1 MALLDEVK
9 AGTLT
14 AMIARSADFYGPNV
28 GTSVA
33 NLLVF
38 ERLAALNSS
47 AGAASGE
54 SKLDQFL
61 PPCIEIQMPNTN

>member
-1 MALLDEVK
+1 
-9 AGTLT
+9 
-14 AMIARSADFYGPNV
+14 MIARPADFCGPNA

-38 ERLAALNSS
+38 ERLAALDSS
-47 AGAASGE
+47 ARAARDQ
-54 SKLDQFL
+54 SKFDQFL